1 MHVPNTIP
9 YVGRFSTTFPTSRPL
24 QIYPSWS
31 CIRQSASTLLLLF
44 ICSTYV
50 SLRTLFLLKHIIF
63 LHNDGLLCHM
73 VLTSVLSHLSFVLR
87 RLRWVWYIYKHVPSH
102 IYSRSSL
109 NIYNF
114 PVIVVPCQPQPSSGL
129 LIISQLGTIS
139 SNERAC

>member
-9 YVGRFSTTFPTSRPL
+9 YSNVGRFSTTFPTSRPL

-63 LHNDGLLCHM
+63 LHNEWWTHGSQFCATKTEVSMIHIQ
-73 VLTSVLSHLSFVLR
+73 T
-87 RLRWVWYIYKHVPSH
+87 KHVPSH

-114 PVIVVPCQPQPSSGL
+114 PVIVVLCQPQPSSGL

-139 SNERAC
+139 SDERAC